1 MDTGMLTQSLST
13 SLSLSLSLSTLRLR
27 AMRGVMAVDAAWQFA
42 FHFVHLSIHPPVREL
57 HYFLEHFS
65 EVDITCVTADLITGA
80 QDGDEKDGR
89 LHHAMMLWWA
99 E

>member
-1 MDTGMLTQSLST
+1 
-13 SLSLSLSLSTLRLR
+13 
-27 AMRGVMAVDAAWQFA
+27 MAVDAAWQFA

-89 LHHAMMLWWA
+89 LHAMMLWWHGGLNENQLFHQCRPGYHKA
-99 E
+99 FCVKLI